1 MTDTHSL
8 VWTLINRVPLLR
20 PIYEEHVHDNHELIP
35 YVFMGDVSRVVLALH
50 DDALRGNGVA
60 DERLTELLDALETG
74 MASSEKSVQDMIA
87 VSVLEYLDRKGF
99 ALEDFRQRLG
109 PTLRHQLE
117 RFEMEE

>member
-1 MTDTHSL
+1 MTDMDGFVL
-8 VWTLINRVPLLR
+8 DLIDRVPLLR
-20 PIYEEHVHDNHELIP
+20 PIYNEHVHDNHELIP
-35 YVFMGDVSRVVLALH
+35 YVFMGDVTRVVLALH
-50 DDALRGNGVA
+50 DDTLRGNGVA

-87 VSVLEYLDRKGF
+87 VSVLEYLDTKGF

-117 RFEMEE
+117 RFELEE